1 MDCPKSAMVSAEEAL
16 GKSYLRFVTEDELMD
31 LMKEHRTDYSYE
43 LNYDYPYAV
52 YKDRQQNS
60 SSPE

>member
-1 MDCPKSAMVSAEEAL
+1 MVSAEEAL
-16 GKSYLRFVTEDELMD
+16 EKSYLRFVTEDELMD

-52 YKDRQQNS
+52 YKDREQNS